1 MIIKFKKK
9 GISKRR
15 SRRFKVEWL
24 TLLLIL
30 GCYGSWLVAGLSY
43 GSMPWLAI
51 LVIPFLATFQSSLQH
66 EALHG
71 HPTRN
76 AKINEALVFLPIALF
91 YPFRRY
97 KNLHL
102 RHHADERL
110 TDPYDDPES
119 YYRAL
124 TDWENLPGWMRSL
137 LRFNNTLLGRVT
149 IGPAIGV
156 VGFLITELRLLL
168 AGGKAQRVAWLLHIA
183 GLVPVLFIVH
193 AVFGMPLW
201 LYSLLAYASLS
212 ILAIRSFCEHQWS
225 ERPDGRTVIIEKSV
239 LGLLF
244 LNNNLH
250 LIHHKRPTA
259 AWYNLPRLYREKP
272 EEWQTLNEGYVFR
285 NYFQVMKAFAL
296 RGKEPVVH
304 PQTHPIAPQVN
315 PAGAAIPRPA
325 AQTTPLGPT
334 IGHGLSVR

>member
-1 MIIKFKKK
+1 MIIKLKKS
-9 GISKRR
+9 GITKRK
-15 SRRFKVEWL
+15 SRRVKVEWL
-24 TLLLIL
+24 TLGLIL
-30 GCYGSWLVAGLSY
+30 GCYSVWLVAGMSY
-43 GSMPWLAI
+43 GAMPWLPII
-51 LVIPFLATFQSSLQH
+51 LIPLLAAFQSSLQH

-76 AKINEALVFLPIALF
+76 AKINEALVFLPIAVF

-124 TDWENLPGWMRSL
+124 TDWEKLPGWIKKV
-137 LRFNNTLLGRVT
+137 LRLNNALVGRVL

-156 VGFLITELRLLL
+156 VGFVLTELRLLA
-168 AGGKAQRVAWLLHIA
+168 AGGKAHRIAWMLHIA
-183 GLVPVLFIVH
+183 GLLPVLLIVH
-193 AVFGMPLW
+193 YLFAMPLW
-201 LYSLLAYASLS
+201 LYGLLAYASLS

-225 ERPDGRTVIIEKSV
+225 EHPDGRTVIIEKSI

-250 LIHHKRPTA
+250 LVHHKRPTA
-259 AWYNLPRLYREKP
+259 AWYHLPRLYREQP
-272 EEWQTLNEGYVFR
+272 EEWQRMNDGYVFR
-285 NYFQVMKAFAL
+285 NYFDVLKAFGV

-304 PQTHPIAPQVN
+304 PKTELIAT
-315 PAGAAIPRPA
+315 PAE
-325 AQTTPLGPT
+325 QTPLVYAA
-334 IGHGLSVR
+334 HR

>member
-1 MIIKFKKK
+1 MIIKFKKT
-9 GISKRR
+9 GISARK
-15 SRRFKVEWL
+15 SRRVKVEWL
-24 TLLLIL
+24 TLGLIV
-30 GCYGSWLVAGLSY
+30 GCYAVWLGAGMLY
-43 GSMPWLAI
+43 APVPLLAI
-51 LVIPFLATFQSSLQH
+51 IVIPVMAAFQSSLQH

-76 AKINEALVFLPIALF
+76 ARINEALVFLPIALF

-124 TDWENLPGWMRSL
+124 TDWEKLPGWMKKV
-137 LRFNNTLLGRVT
+137 LRLNNSLLGRVL

-156 VGFLITELRLLL
+156 TGFMLTDMRLL
-168 AGGKAQRVAWLLHIA
+168 AQGGKALRIAWMLHVA
-183 GLVPVLFIVH
+183 GLIPVLLMVH
-193 AVFGMPLW
+193 YLFGMPLW
-201 LYSLLAYASLS
+201 LYGLLAYASLS

-225 ERPDGRTVIIEKSV
+225 EHPDGRTVIIEKSI

-250 LIHHKRPTA
+250 LVHHKRPTA
-259 AWYNLPRLYREKP
+259 AWYHLPRLYREQP
-272 EEWQTLNEGYVFR
+272 EDWQRMNDGYVFR
-285 NYFQVMKAFAL
+285 NYLDVLKAFAI
-296 RGKEPVVH
+296 RSKEPVVH
-304 PQTHPIAPQVN
+304 PPTTVAAT
-315 PAGAAIPRPA
+315 PAEEIPLA
-325 AQTTPLGPT
+325 LTA
-334 IGHGLSVR
+334 HA

>member
-1 MIIKFKKK
+1 MIIKFKKT
-9 GISKRR
+9 GISARK
-15 SRRFKVEWL
+15 SRRVKVEWL
-24 TLLLIL
+24 TLGLIV
-30 GCYGSWLVAGLSY
+30 GCYAVWLGTGMLYASVPL
-43 GSMPWLAI
+43 LAI
-51 LVIPFLATFQSSLQH
+51 IVIPVMAAFQSSLQH

-76 AKINEALVFLPIALF
+76 ARINEALVFLPIALF

-124 TDWENLPGWMRSL
+124 TDWEKLPSWMKKV
-137 LRFNNTLLGRVT
+137 LRLNNSLLGRVL

-156 VGFLITELRLLL
+156 TGFMLTDMRLL
-168 AGGKAQRVAWLLHIA
+168 AQGGKAHRIAWMLHVA
-183 GLVPVLFIVH
+183 GLIPVLSMVH
-193 AVFGMPLW
+193 YLFGMPLW
-201 LYSLLAYASLS
+201 LYGLLAYASLS

-225 ERPDGRTVIIEKSV
+225 EHPDGRTVIIEKSI

-250 LIHHKRPTA
+250 LVHHKRPTA
-259 AWYNLPRLYREKP
+259 AWYHLPRLYREQP
-272 EEWQTLNEGYVFR
+272 EDWQRMNDGYVFR
-285 NYFQVMKAFAL
+285 NYLDVLKAFAI
-296 RGKEPVVH
+296 RSKEPVVH
-304 PQTHPIAPQVN
+304 PPTTVAAT
-315 PAGAAIPRPA
+315 PAEEIPLA
-325 AQTTPLGPT
+325 LTA
-334 IGHGLSVR
+334 HA

>member
-1 MIIKFKKK
+1 MIIKLKNTAFSTRKT
-9 GISKRR
+9 RR
-15 SRRFKVEWL
+15 VRVEWL
-24 TLLLIL
+24 TLGLIL
-30 GCYGSWLVAGLSY
+30 GCYGVWLVAGMSY
-43 GSMPWLAI
+43 ESMPFLPIILIPLAG
-51 LVIPFLATFQSSLQH
+51 AFQSSLQH

-124 TDWENLPGWMRSL
+124 TDWEKLPGWMKKV
-137 LRFNNTLLGRVT
+137 LRLNNVLIGRVLL
-149 IGPAIGV
+149 GPAIGV
-156 VGFLITELRLLL
+156 AGFLVTEIRLLI
-168 AGGKAQRVAWLLHIA
+168 AGGRAHRIAWILHVA
-183 GLVPVLFIVH
+183 GLLPVLLLVH
-193 AVFGMPLW
+193 YLFAMPLW
-201 LYSLLAYASLS
+201 LYGLLAYASLS

-225 ERPDGRTVIIEKSV
+225 EHPDGRTVIIEKSL
-239 LGLLF
+239 LGVLF

-250 LIHHKRPTA
+250 LVHHKRPTA
-259 AWYNLPRLYREKP
+259 PWYHLPRLYREHRDD
-272 EEWQTLNEGYVFR
+272 WQRMNDGYVFR
-285 NYFQVMKAFAL
+285 NYLDVIKAFGV

-304 PQTHPIAPQVN
+304 PKTMSIAAPVDQAPPAYATHP
-315 PAGAAIPRPA
+315 
-325 AQTTPLGPT
+325 
-334 IGHGLSVR
+334 

>member
-1 MIIKFKKK
+1 MIIKFKKT
-9 GISKRR
+9 GISARK
-15 SRRFKVEWL
+15 SRRVKVEWL
-24 TLLLIL
+24 TLGLIV
-30 GCYGSWLVAGLSY
+30 GCYAVWLGAGMLYASV
-43 GSMPWLAI
+43 PLLAI
-51 LVIPFLATFQSSLQH
+51 IVIPVMAAFQSSLQH

-76 AKINEALVFLPIALF
+76 ASINEALVFLPIALF

-124 TDWENLPGWMRSL
+124 TDWEKLPGWMKKV
-137 LRFNNTLLGRVT
+137 LRLNNSLLGRVL

-156 VGFLITELRLLL
+156 TGFMLTDMRLL
-168 AGGKAQRVAWLLHIA
+168 AQGGKAHRIAWMLHVA
-183 GLVPVLFIVH
+183 GLIPVLSMVH
-193 AVFGMPLW
+193 YLFGMPLW
-201 LYSLLAYASLS
+201 LYGLLAYASLS

-225 ERPDGRTVIIEKSV
+225 EHPDGRTVIIEKSI

-250 LIHHKRPTA
+250 LVHHKRPTA
-259 AWYNLPRLYREKP
+259 AWYHLPRLYREQP
-272 EEWQTLNEGYVFR
+272 EDWQRMNDGYVFR
-285 NYFQVMKAFAL
+285 NYLDVLKAFAI
-296 RGKEPVVH
+296 RSKEPVVH
-304 PQTHPIAPQVN
+304 PPTTVAAT
-315 PAGAAIPRPA
+315 PAEEIPLA
-325 AQTTPLGPT
+325 LTA
-334 IGHGLSVR
+334 HA